1 MVESVTARVQIERI
15 YLSEL
20 EFKPKDMRQL
30 LELKWRPK
38 VNISLASNY
47 DELEDFCYE
56 VRLQATLDVSIAADD
71 VVHIK
76 VVQAGVFK
84 IEETPAINQIL
95 AVECPNILFPYIRE
109 TLDSVMVKASLPP
122 FALAPVNFR
131 EVVQSALEQNKP
143 ITPPYTKPV
152 VN

>member
-1 MVESVTARVQIERI
+1 MSENVTARVHIERI

-47 DELEDFCYE
+47 EELEDSCYE
-56 VRLQATLDVSIAADD
+56 VKLQATLDVTIATDD
-71 VVHIK
+71 AIHIK

-84 IEETPAINQIL
+84 IETTPALNQIL

-109 TLDSVMVKASLPP
+109 ALDSVMVKASLPP

-131 EVVQSALEQNKP
+131 EVVQSAMEQNKP
-143 ITPPYTKPV
+143 ITPPYSKPV

>member
-1 MVESVTARVQIERI
+1 MSESVTARVHIERI

-38 VNISLASNY
+38 VNIALASNFE
-47 DELEDFCYE
+47 ELEDSCYE
-56 VRLQATLDVSIAADD
+56 VRLQATLNVTIAADD
-71 VVHIK
+71 AVQIK
-76 VVQAGVFK
+76 VVHAGIFK
-84 IEETPAINQIL
+84 IEATPALNQIL

-109 TLDSVMVKASLPP
+109 TIDSVMVKASLPP

-131 EVVQSALEQNKP
+131 EVVQNAMDQNKP
-143 ITPPYTKPV
+143 ITPSYSKPV